1 VSVRPAEAR
10 PGTWSPVEIV
20 FWTIPVVAF
29 FLLPGYLVLGSQIL
43 IVALF
48 ALSLDLI
55 LGYAGIVSLGHAA
68 FFGLGAYTA
77 GILAVKGWG
86 EPISGLV
93 AGGALAALVGFV
105 VSFLVV
111 RGEDLARLMVTLGIG
126 LLLFEAANRA
136 AFLTGGVDGLSG
148 VAMGK
153 LFGVFAFDI
162 GGKTAYLY
170 SLAVLF
176 IVFVF
181 LKRLTSSPFGLSLR
195 GIRENRA
202 RMPAIGAPVRRRL
215 VTAYTLGAAIAG
227 VAGALLAQTT
237 QFVGLD
243 TLGFNRS
250 AELLIMLVLGGTGRL
265 YGAIIGTAV
274 FMIAQDYL
282 SGVNP
287 VYWQFWLGLLMV
299 GFVFFARG
307 GILGALE
314 AAARKLRSASKRP
327 PP

>member
-1 VSVRPAEAR
+1 LSDL
-10 PGTWSPVEIV
+10 PGSTGRGKLIEIA
-20 FWTIPVVAF
+20 FWLVPLAAF
-29 FLLPGYLVLGSQIL
+29 LLLPGYLVLGSQIL

-68 FFGLGAYTA
+68 FFGLGAYSA
-77 GILAVKGWG
+77 GLLAVNGWG
-86 EPISGLV
+86 EPLSGLV
-93 AGGALAALVGFV
+93 AGGAIAALAGFM

-126 LLLFEAANRA
+126 LLLYEAANRA

-153 LFGVFAFDI
+153 IFGVFAFDI

-170 SLAVLF
+170 SFAVLF
-176 IVFVF
+176 LVF
-181 LKRLTSSPFGLSLR
+181 LFLRRLTSSPFGLSLR
-195 GIRENRA
+195 GIRENPA
-202 RMPAIGAPVRRRL
+202 RMPAIGSPVRARL

-227 VAGALLAQTT
+227 IAGALLAQTT

-243 TLGFNRS
+243 SLGFNRS
-250 AELLIMLVLGGTGRL
+250 AELIIMLVLGGTGRL
-265 YGAIIGTAV
+265 YGAIVGAAV

-287 VYWQFWLGLLMV
+287 VYWQFWLGMLLV
-299 GFVFFARG
+299 VFVFFARG
-307 GILGALE
+307 GILGAVE
-314 AAARKLRSASKRP
+314 TAAKRLDRTWRERAR
-327 PP
+327 